1 MTSESAPP
9 RSLRAVHAEAGLIG
23 KAAVLWIVI
32 LLLVGLL
39 LLDGLS
45 IVLTTFKL
53 SNTAQAAATT
63 AATAYKN
70 LQSTSNACTAAQ
82 ADLLGDNVPVP
93 ENGAWCKIDPTSGV
107 ATITLKTEASSLILG
122 RLSFSQDLTK
132 ITVKETAEPS
142 SL

>member
-1 MTSESAPP
+1 MTSEPVPP
-9 RSLRAVHAEAGLIG
+9 RSLHDEAGLIG
-23 KAAVLWIVI
+23 KIAVLWVIV

-45 IVLTTFKL
+45 IILTTFKL

-70 LQSTSNACTAAQ
+70 VHEEDRACNAAQ
-82 ADLLGDNVPVP
+82 AALLGDDVPVP
-93 ENGAWCKIDPTSGV
+93 EGDGWCKIDPGTGE
-107 ATITLKTEASSLILG
+107 ATIVIRTTASSIVLS
-122 RLSFSQDLTK
+122 RLSFTQDYTK
-132 ITVKETAEPS
+132 IKVQESAAPS

>member
-1 MTSESAPP
+1 MTHAPHP
-9 RSLRAVHAEAGLIG
+9 SSLHDQAGMIG
-23 KAAVLWIVI
+23 KIALLWIAG

-70 LQSTSNACTAAQ
+70 SNPKDVTTACEAAQ
-82 ADLLGDNVPVP
+82 LDLLRDNQSPP
-93 ENGAWCKIDPTSGV
+93 ENETWCKVNTTTGV
-107 ATITLKTEASSLILG
+107 ATISLRTTASSLVLG
-122 RLSFSQDLTK
+122 RLSFTEDFTK
-132 ITVKETAEPS
+132 ISVKETAQPS